1 VPDRGPDRDS
11 TRFVDPLYL
20 HPFDARVRAR
30 GDGDRSSR
38 HAEGLG
44 QQLDE
49 LGIGGALDRR
59 RLQAHLQRAVGV
71 DG

>member
-1 VPDRGPDRDS
+1 
-11 TRFVDPLYL
+11 L

-59 RLQAHLQRAVGV
+59 RLQTHLQRAIGF